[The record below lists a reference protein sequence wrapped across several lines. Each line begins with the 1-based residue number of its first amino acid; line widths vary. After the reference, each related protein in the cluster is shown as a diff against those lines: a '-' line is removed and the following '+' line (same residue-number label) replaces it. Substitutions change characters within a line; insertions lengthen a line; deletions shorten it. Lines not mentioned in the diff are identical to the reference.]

1 MTTIDS
7 VGQVAASVSTP
18 LALALVSTRAGTIG
32 HYGFDK
38 GADAV
43 MPPVTK

>member
-1 MTTIDS
+1 MTPIDS
-7 VGQVAASVSTP
+7 GGQIAASVSTP
-18 LALALVSTRAGTIG
+18 LALASTRAGTTG

-38 GADAV
+38 GAEAV